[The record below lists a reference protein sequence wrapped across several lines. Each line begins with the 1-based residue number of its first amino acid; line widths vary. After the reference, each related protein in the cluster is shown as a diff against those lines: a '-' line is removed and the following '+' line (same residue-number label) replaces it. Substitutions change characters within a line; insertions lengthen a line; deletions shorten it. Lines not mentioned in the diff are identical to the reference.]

1 MKIFYERYWNERQ
14 EMGDEKIKWEA
25 VKSNIPIGKN
35 IRFLDFGCGKGFL
48 LSKILKVN
56 PDLLTTGADIS
67 KIAIEYAKK
76 IIPSGKFFVLEDGKE
91 LPFKNNYFDFILAA
105 DVLEHIYDT
114 ELILSE
120 IARILKPGKRI
131 FISVP
136 YHGMLKNII
145 VTFLGFDSYF
155 DPKQPHIR
163 FYTKKNLFKT
173 VENAGLRVIKHGYY
187 GRFYPVSHGMYV
199 VCEKLPIIRKKN

>member
-1 MKIFYERYWNERQ
+1 MKIFYERYWDERR
-14 EMGDEKIKWEA
+14 EMGDEKIKWKA
-25 VKSNIPIGKN
+25 VKSSIPMGKN

-48 LSKILKVN
+48 LSKILEVN
-56 PDLLTTGADIS
+56 PQLLVTGADVS
-67 KIAIEYAKK
+67 KTAIAYAKK
-76 IIPSGKFFVLEDGKE
+76 AIPSGNFFVLKE
-91 LPFKNNYFDFILAA
+91 GDKLPFKSNSFDFILAA

-145 VTFLGFDSYF
+145 VTLLGFDSYF

-163 FYTKKNLFKT
+163 FYTKKNLFKA
-173 VENAGLRVIKHGYY
+173 VEDVGLKVIKNGYY
-187 GRFYPVSHGMYV
+187 GRVYPVSHGIYV
-199 VCEKLPIIRKKN
+199 VCEKHIKR